1 MDINWVAELLGSP
14 AVLMIVGVILSGA
27 GLWPLMFSER
37 APPESHCKTPA
48 ISLGAV
54 TAPDEETARQQA
66 IEFYSIPLSQ
76 KFRVVAVEIG
86 GGEEG

>member
-1 MDINWVAELLGSP
+1 MDINWVAALLGSP

-48 ISLGAV
+48 ISLDAV
-54 TAPDEETARQQA
+54 TAPDEEIARQQA